1 MCVRRTDGY
10 LFVVVIMITEGFG
23 IAVVKV
29 ACVMRT
35 RVSGGFHAVVSHEN
49 HFGGA
54 FCLFITLC
62 LAFVIAVCSPENGD
76 KAVVVILSVAAV
88 LFALCFGC
96 NAGGYSVRLVNIGV
110 CPCGS
115 RHAVVAGVVN
125 APGYHLIRVVC
136 SDLEVVVIECCAA
149 CRSSKVRKTAA
160 AFK

>member
-10 LFVVVIMITEGFG
+10 VFVVVIVITEGFG
-23 IAVVKV
+23 IAVVKISE
-29 ACVMRT
+29 VMRT
-35 RVSGGFHAVVSHEN
+35 VVAAFYHSVIAHEN

-54 FCLFITLC
+54 SCLFMTLW
-62 LAFVIAVCSPENGD
+62 LAFIPAVCAPENGD
-76 KAVVVILSVAAV
+76 KAVIIILTAV
-88 LFALCFGC
+88 LVAFRFRG

-115 RHAVVAGVVN
+115 CHTVVAGVVY
-125 APGYHLIRVVC
+125 APCKHLIRVVC